1 MSSNLR
7 KHQRD
12 SGRNAFL
19 VGAGILLSRVIGMVR
34 EWIFAR
40 YFGNSDAADAF
51 KAALKIP
58 NLLQNLFGEGA
69 LSASF
74 IPVYSR
80 LLASHDDYE
89 ANRVAR
95 VIGSI
100 LSLLMCVLVLIGI
113 AATPFLIDVIAP
125 GFKGTKR
132 ELTISMVRIL
142 FPGVGILVLSA
153 WCLAIL
159 NSHRRFF
166 LSYAAPVVWNIPM
179 IAALLF
185 FGRNTDLYPLA
196 QYLAWGAVIGSLLQF
211 MVQFPTALRLAGR
224 IRLEFEKVSENVRT
238 VIKNFLPSA
247 ASRGVN
253 QISGYIDVVLAGF
266 LPSGAVAALTYAQN
280 IYLLPVSLFG
290 MAISSA
296 ELPEMS
302 SHLEA
307 GQDLGDSLRARLN
320 GALQRVA
327 FFVVPSV
334 GAFLLLGD
342 SMVALLYQSGRF
354 TRADV
359 NYVWMVLAG
368 SAIGLL
374 AGTMGR
380 LYASTSWA
388 LRDTRTPLKFAILR
402 VLFATGLGWL
412 LAFPMPKW
420 LGISPRIGLA
430 GLTISAGLAAW
441 IEFSLLR
448 SAINRRVGKT
458 GLPVS
463 YLLKLWM
470 ITLVS
475 GSLAF
480 AVKWAVSALPPIP
493 CGLIVISIYGT
504 LYLALS
510 LWMGLP
516 QARSAFEVARRR
528 FKNI

>member
-1 MSSNLR
+1 MSGNPR

-12 SGRNAFL
+12 SSRNAFL
-19 VGAGILLSRVIGMVR
+19 VGAGILLSRLIGMVR
-34 EWIFAR
+34 EWTFAR

-80 LLASHDDYE
+80 LLAAHDDAE

-100 LSLLMCVLVLIGI
+100 LSLLMCILVLIGT

-125 GFKGTKR
+125 GFKGAKR
-132 ELTISMVRIL
+132 DLTISMVRIL

-166 LSYAAPVVWNIPM
+166 LSYAAPVLWNIPM
-179 IAALLF
+179 IAALLL
-185 FGRNTDLYPLA
+185 FGRNTDLSRLA
-196 QYLAWGAVIGSLLQF
+196 QYVAWGAVAGSLFQF
-211 MVQFPTALRLAGR
+211 LVQFPAALRLAGR
-224 IRLEFEKVSENVRT
+224 LRLEFETVSENVRT
-238 VIKNFLPSA
+238 VIRNFLPSA

-253 QISGYIDVVLAGF
+253 QISGYVDVILAGF

-302 SHLEA
+302 RQMEIGA
-307 GQDLGDSLRARLN
+307 DLGNSLRDRLN

-334 GAFLLLGD
+334 VTFLLLGD
-342 SMVALLYQSGRF
+342 SIVALLYQSGRF

-359 NYVWMVLAG
+359 NYVWLVLAG
-368 SAIGLL
+368 PAIGLL
-374 AGTMGR
+374 AATMGR
-380 LYASTSWA
+380 LYSSTFWA
-388 LRDTRTPLKFAILR
+388 LQDTRTPLKFAVLR
-402 VLFATGLGWL
+402 VLSATGLGWL
-412 LAFPMPKW
+412 LAFPTPTW
-420 LGISPRIGLA
+420 LGLPARFGLA
-430 GLTISAGLAAW
+430 GLTIASGFAAW
-441 IEFSLLR
+441 LEFSLLR
-448 SAINRRVGKT
+448 SSISRRIGKT
-458 GLPVS
+458 GLPLP
-463 YLLKLWM
+463 YLLKLWV
-470 ITLVS
+470 IALIS
-475 GSLAF
+475 GGLAF
-480 AVKWAVSALPPIP
+480 AVKQEISSLHPIP
-493 CGLIVISIYGT
+493 CGLIVVSIYGM
-504 LYLALS
+504 LYLGLS
-510 LWMGLP
+510 LWIGLP
-516 QARSAFEVARRR
+516 QAKRALEVVRRR
-528 FKNI
+528 LKKP